1 MTKLLL
7 RSLTL
12 LLFAFGVIAT
22 RPAPAAQTCD
32 YLVTCYDYLPKSQF
46 ADPSWQYS
54 HQCCDVNDHTTI
66 WNVYIDF
73 RNRWHLVS
81 SNIQP

>member
-1 MTKLLL
+1 MTKLL
-7 RSLTL
+7 RTLTF
-12 LLFAFGVIAT
+12 LLFTFGVLAI
-22 RPAPAAQTCD
+22 RPATAQTCD
-32 YLVTCYDYLPKSQF
+32 YLVTCFDYLPEHQF

-54 HQCCDVNDHTTI
+54 HQCCDLDDHTTI

-81 SNIQP
+81 TNIQP